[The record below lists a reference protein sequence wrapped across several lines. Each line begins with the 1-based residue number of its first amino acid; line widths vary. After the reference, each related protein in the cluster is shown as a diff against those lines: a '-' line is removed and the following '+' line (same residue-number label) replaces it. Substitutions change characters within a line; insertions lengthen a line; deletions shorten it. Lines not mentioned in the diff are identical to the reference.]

1 MSSSSSHSNI
11 PVYYPFVAVFD
22 AALQDYVQKTGTDL
36 SSHPLATILEA
47 CDTPD
52 AVLAVLRE
60 QAHAFDQYRNGDW
73 KIQLMRCLK
82 PTVDILLGLSTS
94 SVFSGAI
101 GLVSRTSYLPSNFF
115 APLSRIFPQQ
125 FPPANAIFV
134 GVSILLSVRLPLSPL
149 YCDSQ
154 SISGG

>member
-1 MSSSSSHSNI
+1 M
-11 PVYYPFVAVFD
+11 PVSPFVAVFG
-22 AALQDYVQKTGTDL
+22 AALQEYAQKTGTDL
-36 SSHPLATILEA
+36 NSHPLATTLEA

-73 KIQLMRCLK
+73 KVQLMRCLK

-94 SVFSGAI
+94 GVFSGVI
-101 GLVSRTSYLPSNFF
+101 GLVSLTSATFPLILCTSLTDISAAISTGEYDICRSRPSTLG
-115 APLSRIFPQQ
+115 AG
-125 FPPANAIFV
+125 A
-134 GVSILLSVRLPLSPL
+134 PLSPL
-149 YCDSQ
+149 YCDPH